1 MGVRGR
7 GLAENKKHS
16 SGLGDENAK
25 RNPALHETFTV
36 TDKCSSPEGFSLKQ
50 LLPSGAME
58 FRGRG
63 SLGSSSQ
70 KGIALKVGL
79 VPPSKDWR

>member
-7 GLAENKKHS
+7 GLAENEKHS

-25 RNPALHETFTV
+25 RHPTSHETFTV
-36 TDKCSSPEGFSLKQ
+36 TDKCSSPKGFSLKH
-50 LLPSGAME
+50 LLPSAAME

-63 SLGSSSQ
+63 SRGGSSQ
-70 KGIALKVGL
+70 KGIALKVG
-79 VPPSKDWR
+79 